1 MTGFRLSYAPI
12 INRGAAT
19 LKSLTCTAVIASVFA
34 VAGIH
39 VPADV
44 LAQAKSEVVNTD
56 IEELKKGQ
64 AEIRKELAEIRK
76 LVTPAPAPSA
86 VEKLEETVAVGSIA
100 PRGSRNA
107 PVTMIEFSDYQCPY
121 CKRHADQT
129 VPALLKDYVQTG
141 KVRYAFRDFPLTQ
154 IHPLAAKAAEA
165 ARCAGDQG
173 KYWEMHDRLF
183 ANPGELQADKLPVH
197 ARSIGLD
204 EAAFRACL
212 DESRHA
218 AAVQED
224 LEAGAKI
231 GITGTP
237 AIVVGLSD
245 GEQAKNVVVIRGALP
260 IAAFKAEIEKLLA
273 APPAAKE

>member
-1 MTGFRLSYAPI
+1 
-12 INRGAAT
+12 
-19 LKSLTCTAVIASVFA
+19 LKFLTRTAVIAGVLS

-44 LAQAKSEVVNTD
+44 VAQAKSETATTD
-56 IEELKKGQ
+56 IEELKQGQ
-64 AEIRKELAEIRK
+64 AEIKKELAEIRK
-76 LVTPAPAPSA
+76 LLTPAPAPSA
-86 VEKLEETVAVGSIA
+86 VEKLEATVAVGSIA
-100 PRGSRNA
+100 PRGSPNA

-183 ANPGELQADKLPVH
+183 ANPGELQAEKLPVH

-204 EAAFRACL
+204 EVSFRKCL

-218 AAVQED
+218 AAVKED
-224 LEAGAKI
+224 LDAGARI
-231 GITGTP
+231 GVTGTP
-237 AIVVGLSD
+237 AIVLGFSD
-245 GEQAKNVVVIRGALP
+245 GGQAKNTVVIRGAHP
-260 IAAFKAEIEKLLA
+260 VGTFKAEIEKLLA
-273 APPAAKE
+273 TPTTTD

>member
-1 MTGFRLSYAPI
+1 
-12 INRGAAT
+12 
-19 LKSLTCTAVIASVFA
+19 LKSLTRIAVIASVLS

-44 LAQAKSEVVNTD
+44 LAQAKSEVGITD
-56 IEELKKGQ
+56 VEELKKGQ

-76 LVTPAPAPSA
+76 LLTPAPPPSA
-86 VEKLEETVAVGSIA
+86 VEKLETTVAVGSIA
-100 PRGSRNA
+100 PRGSPNA

-121 CKRHADQT
+121 CKRYADQT
-129 VPALLKDYVQTG
+129 VPELLKDYVQTG
-141 KVRYAFRDFPLTQ
+141 KVRYAFRDFPLMQ
-154 IHPLAAKAAEA
+154 VHPLAAKAAEA

-173 KYWEMHDRLF
+173 KYWEMHDKLF
-183 ANPGELQADKLPVH
+183 ANPGELQAEKLPVH
-197 ARSIGLD
+197 ARSISLD
-204 EAAFRACL
+204 EPAFRKCL

-224 LEAGAKI
+224 LDAGAKI

-237 AIVVGLSD
+237 AIVIGLSD
-245 GEQAKNVVVIRGALP
+245 GDQAKNVVVVRGALP
-260 IAAFKAEIEKLLA
+260 IGTFKAEIEKLLA

>member
-1 MTGFRLSYAPI
+1 
-12 INRGAAT
+12 
-19 LKSLTCTAVIASVFA
+19 VIASVFA
-34 VAGIH
+34 VAGIQL
-39 VPADV
+39 PADV
-44 LAQAKSEVVNTD
+44 LAQTKSDVVNTD

-64 AEIRKELAEIRK
+64 AEIKKELAEIRK
-76 LVTPAPAPSA
+76 LLTPAPPPSA
-86 VEKLEETVAVGSIA
+86 VEKLEATVAVGSIA
-100 PRGSRNA
+100 PRGSPTA

-121 CKRHADQT
+121 CKRYADQT

-173 KYWEMHDRLF
+173 KYWEMHDKLF
-183 ANPGELQADKLPVH
+183 ANPGELQAEKLRVH

-218 AAVQED
+218 AAVQKD
-224 LEAGAKI
+224 LDAGAEL

-245 GEQAKNVVVIRGALP
+245 GDQVKNAVVVRGAQP
-260 IAAFKAEIEKLLA
+260 IGTFKAEIEKLLPVPQA
-273 APPAAKE
+273 VKE

>member
-1 MTGFRLSYAPI
+1 ML
-12 INRGAAT
+12 
-19 LKSLTCTAVIASVFA
+19 ASVLSF
-34 VAGIH
+34 AGIF

-44 LAQAKSEVVNTD
+44 VAQAKSDVANTD

-64 AEIRKELAEIRK
+64 AEIKKELAEIRK
-76 LVTPAPAPSA
+76 LLTPAPAPSA
-86 VEKLEETVAVGSIA
+86 VEKLEVTVAVGSNA
-100 PRGSRNA
+100 PRGSANA

-129 VPALLKDYVQTG
+129 VPELLKDYVQTG

-154 IHPLAAKAAEA
+154 MHPLAAKAAEA

-183 ANPGELQADKLPVH
+183 ANPAELQAEKLPVH
-197 ARSIGLD
+197 ARSIGLE

-212 DESRHA
+212 DDSRHA
-218 AAVQED
+218 AAVQTD
-224 LEAGAKI
+224 LDAGTELGI
-231 GITGTP
+231 GGTP

-245 GEQAKNVVVIRGALP
+245 GDQAKNAVVVRGALP
-260 IAAFKAEIEKLLA
+260 IGTFKAEIEKLLA